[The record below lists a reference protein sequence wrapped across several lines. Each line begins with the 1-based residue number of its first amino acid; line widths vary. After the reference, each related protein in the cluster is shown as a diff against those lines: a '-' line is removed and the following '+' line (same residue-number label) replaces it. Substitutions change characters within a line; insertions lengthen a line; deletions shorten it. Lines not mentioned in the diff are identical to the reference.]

1 MGVCKTLIILADLL
15 FMYGLVYTASP
26 ICGAW
31 GVCSSGVMLAIFSL
45 VYCVFCTRRSK
56 IPARGSLQNPYHT
69 CRFAPY
75 VRFGVHGVA
84 NLRRSIR
91 VYQTLGFHSLKAR
104 RNDEPF
110 LQTGAASW
118 AA

>member
-15 FMYGLVYTASP
+15 LMYCLVYTASQ
-26 ICGAW
+26 
-31 GVCSSGVMLAIFSL
+31 
-45 VYCVFCTRRSK
+45 

-75 VRFGVHGVA
+75 VLFGVHGVA

-91 VYQTLGFHSLKAR
+91 VYQTLRIHI
-104 RNDEPF
+104 
-110 LQTGAASW
+110 
-118 AA
+118 

>member
-1 MGVCKTLIILADLL
+1 MGVCKTLIILADLFL
-15 FMYGLVYTASP
+15 MYGLVYTASQ
-26 ICGAW
+26 ICGVW

-45 VYCVFCTRRSK
+45 VYCGFCTRRSK

-69 CRFAPY
+69 SRFAPY

-91 VYQTLGFHSLKAR
+91 VYQTLRIHI
-104 RNDEPF
+104 
-110 LQTGAASW
+110 
-118 AA
+118 

>member
-15 FMYGLVYTASP
+15 LMYGLVYTASP
-26 ICGAW
+26 ICVVW

-45 VYCVFCTRRSK
+45 VYCGFCTRRSK
-56 IPARGSLQNPYHT
+56 IPARGSLQTPYHT
-69 CRFAPY
+69 SRFALY

-91 VYQTLGFHSLKAR
+91 VYQTLRIHI
-104 RNDEPF
+104 
-110 LQTGAASW
+110 
-118 AA
+118 